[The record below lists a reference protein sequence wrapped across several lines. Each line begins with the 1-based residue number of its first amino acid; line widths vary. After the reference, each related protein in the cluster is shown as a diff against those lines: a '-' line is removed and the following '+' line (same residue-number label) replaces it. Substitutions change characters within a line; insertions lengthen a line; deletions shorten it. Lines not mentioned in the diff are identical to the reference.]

1 MNSTAMVR
9 NANKENI
16 FSNATMSQ
24 VENAGVLL
32 GLRNSTLPEEENAN
46 DRAKRRRVEAQQKK
60 DARHEENQRQINYA
74 TFDDRFFRQD
84 RHFGQMPEPP
94 EAFVIPGE
102 VQPPSAAAVT
112 PRLNPYKRDQQ
123 EKDQQKKA
131 PPKKLSRPLPRIT
144 HNPSRLPG
152 REAPPNSAA
161 ANVLAL
167 IQEKGYDGMDPSL
180 AETVNNTTRGKNTAK
195 VEKRKASEEA
205 RFFDT
210 LREFGGSFA
219 VPLLEVV
226 PVKYNDFSRNVVDLD
241 YAFFNI
247 VGGEMTE
254 WKRKIMN
261 SASIVVA
268 TNIVKKTGAKG
279 TVGEPMQPVSLEKY
293 LQNTYNVFHSKGILF
308 EFNNHFNGPGELR
321 GVVSAI
327 WNKQHKKD
335 PTFGAQPN
343 RRRIKEDFMGLMCD
357 AIANG
362 VLKITDSWD
371 VLRVA
376 MATNAYGSGF

>member
-9 NANKENI
+9 NANKENL

-32 GLRNSTLPEEENAN
+32 GLRNSAPPEEEEAQ
-46 DRAKRRRVEAQQKK
+46 DRSKRRRMEAQKKK
-60 DARHEENQRQINYA
+60 DARHEENQRHINFS
-74 TFDDRFFRQD
+74 TFDDRFYRQD

-102 VQPPSAAAVT
+102 VQPPSAVT
-112 PRLNPYKRDQQ
+112 PRVNPYKS
-123 EKDQQKKA
+123 DQQKKA
-131 PPKKLSRPLPRIT
+131 APKKVSAPSLSRPLPRIT

-152 REAPPNSAA
+152 REAPPNSVA

-167 IQEKGYDGMDPSL
+167 IEEKGYDGMDPSL
-180 AETVNNTTRGKNTAK
+180 VETVNNTTRGKNTAK

-210 LREFGGSFA
+210 LRQFGGSFA
-219 VPLLEVV
+219 EPLLQV
-226 PVKYNDFSRNVVDLD
+226 
-241 YAFFNI
+241 
-247 VGGEMTE
+247 
-254 WKRKIMN
+254 
-261 SASIVVA
+261 
-268 TNIVKKTGAKG
+268 KTGAKG

-293 LQNTYNVFHSKGILF
+293 LQNTYNVFHSKGIMF

-321 GVVSAI
+321 GVVSTI

-335 PTFGAQPN
+335 PSFGAQPN

-376 MATNAYGSGF
+376 MATNAYGSGFRGKMDHYNALLSHCRSGIFSKEEAGGSDLVGTPWRGMFVS